1 MARPSSASVMSSLSG
16 LRSFDKVTG
25 GMLGV
30 TIDFE
35 PTVLITTKRIDKLGM
50 DIRSF
55 REPLKRAI
63 QQVIAPSIL
72 KNFDSGGRPAW
83 EPLSQGTLDIR
94 KNLGLSGSSSPLMR
108 TGLLR
113 RTMGQFN
120 IWTVGLNTAMIRD
133 LPSKIWYGNIH
144 QGGADKGSMA
154 SRIKKTGS
162 AKKALESIMDDQVHA
177 MRTGTTIK
185 SSFGG
190 IPARPFVML
199 QDEDIDGID
208 KVFLDWFEE
217 RIARAFPDGRF

>member
-1 MARPSSASVMSSLSG
+1 MARPSSKSVMSSLSG
-16 LRSFDKVTG
+16 LRTFDNVTS

-30 TIDFE
+30 NISFE
-35 PTVLITTKRIDKLGM
+35 PTTLITTKRIDKLGM

-55 REPLKRAI
+55 HEPLQRAV

-72 KNFDSGGRPAW
+72 KNFDVGGRPAW
-83 EPLSQGTLDIR
+83 EPLSQGTLDVR
-94 KNLGLSGSSSPLMR
+94 KRLSISGSSSPLMR

-113 RTMGQFN
+113 RTMGQLN
-120 IWTVGLNTAMIRD
+120 VWSIGINTAMIRD
-133 LPSKIWYGNIH
+133 LPSKVWYGAIH
-144 QGGADKGSMA
+144 QAGAEQGTMKA
-154 SRIKKTGS
+154 RIKKHGS
-162 AKKALESIMDDQVHA
+162 AKKALESILDDQMHA
-177 MRTGTTIK
+177 MRTGKTMG